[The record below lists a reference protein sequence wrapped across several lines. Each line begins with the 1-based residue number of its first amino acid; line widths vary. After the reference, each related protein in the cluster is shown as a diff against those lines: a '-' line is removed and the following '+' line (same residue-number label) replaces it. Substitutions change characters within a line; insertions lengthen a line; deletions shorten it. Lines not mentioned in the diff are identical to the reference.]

1 MCMQSMLFFLYRI
14 TSNCWCCGK
23 GFDLMFIMRKC
34 IVVHFHIVLLEF
46 YSSTVAAFYHTFL
59 GAIVWVQCWLCSG
72 VFSLATSPLPSVRAL
87 QSRRHYDPAGSFLRC
102 SGSVPLWAMQCPSA
116 KEQGRKSLE
125 LCSPVCCCCRISFQ
139 RLAQKFQGFFFS
151 VHPSCDFLLRHVCRT
166 FTVVIWFWHW
176 LLLDIAHFF

>member
-1 MCMQSMLFFLYRI
+1 MAKVL
-14 TSNCWCCGK
+14 TSCLSWGN
-23 GFDLMFIMRKC
+23 
-34 IVVHFHIVLLEF
+34 VLLSTF
-46 YSSTVAAFYHTFL
+46 TLYCSSSTPPLLRLSTIPSWGPLYE
-59 GAIVWVQCWLCSG
+59 CSVG
-72 VFSLATSPLPSVRAL
+72 SAPE
-87 QSRRHYDPAGSFLRC
+87 SFLWPHRLYPRC
-102 SGSVPLWAMQCPSA
+102 ARFRVDGTMTPPARSCAARVLFQLWAMQCPSA